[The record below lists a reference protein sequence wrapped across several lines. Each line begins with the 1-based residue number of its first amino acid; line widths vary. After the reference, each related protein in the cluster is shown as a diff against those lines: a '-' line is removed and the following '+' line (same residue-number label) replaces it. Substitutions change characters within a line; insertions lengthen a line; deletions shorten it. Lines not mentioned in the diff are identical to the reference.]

1 MCEYRQRICRQHTA
15 AMPICGGFTPEEPVT
30 PEEEKIC
37 REVKSDIEEKAG
49 TNFDVYIP
57 LSFASQIAEGT
68 NYLAK
73 VYVGVDKCVHVM
85 IFQAL
90 PCNGGELT
98 VTGVQHP
105 KTASEPLIPF
115 DD

>member
-1 MCEYRQRICRQHTA
+1 MSA
-15 AMPICGGFTPEEPVT
+15 CGGFIPEKPVT
-30 PEEEKIC
+30 PEEVKIC
-37 REVKSDIEEKAG
+37 REMKPFIEAKAG
-49 TNFDVYIP
+49 ANFRAYIP
-57 LSFASQIAEGT
+57 LSFRTQVVAGVK
-68 NYLAK
+68 YLVK

-90 PCNGGELT
+90 PCNGGKLT

-115 DD
+115 DH

>member
-1 MCEYRQRICRQHTA
+1 MCDI
-15 AMPICGGFTPEEPVT
+15 GGWTTEESVT
-30 PEEEKIC
+30 PEVTNIC
-37 REVKSDIEEKAG
+37 LEVKSDIEEKAG
-49 TNFDVYIP
+49 ANFEVYIP
-57 LSFASQIAEGT
+57 LSFASHIVAGT
-68 NYLAK
+68 NYVVK
-73 VYVGVDKCVHVM
+73 VYVGVDKCIHAM

-90 PCNGGELT
+90 PCSGGELT